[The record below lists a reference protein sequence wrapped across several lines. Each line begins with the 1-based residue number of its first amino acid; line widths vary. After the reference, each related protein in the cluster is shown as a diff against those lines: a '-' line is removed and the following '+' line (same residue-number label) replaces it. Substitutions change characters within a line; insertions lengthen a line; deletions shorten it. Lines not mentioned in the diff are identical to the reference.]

1 MKAVD
6 PQSSMNA
13 RSIVCVALLLVA
25 ACTTTPTGLTMPAT
39 NEAEIRQAERALE
52 LALSSGDPLAWVEH
66 YTDDAVFVAPGA
78 PAVQGREALTQ
89 MARSMRPLS
98 SVRIQA
104 MKTEVSSTVAAV
116 YGRGSWVS
124 GASSAS
130 PSTTHVRLIIVWRKG
145 NDSRWRVAQ
154 ELLHLEP
161 PAP

>member
-78 PAVQGREALTQ
+78 PAEIAKVVGVDEH
-89 MARSMRPLS
+89 P
-98 SVRIQA
+98 
-104 MKTEVSSTVAAV
+104 AAPE
-116 YGRGSWVS
+116 GDCRFLG
-124 GASSAS
+124 
-130 PSTTHVRLIIVWRKG
+130 
-145 NDSRWRVAQ
+145 
-154 ELLHLEP
+154 EP
-161 PAP
+161 PSERGTAWSRTVRENHHGAGSRRQ